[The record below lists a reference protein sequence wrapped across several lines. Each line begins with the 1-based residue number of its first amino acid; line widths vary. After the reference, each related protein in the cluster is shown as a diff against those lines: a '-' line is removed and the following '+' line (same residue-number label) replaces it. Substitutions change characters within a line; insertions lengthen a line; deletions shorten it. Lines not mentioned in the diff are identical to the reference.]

1 MDTLTVWTSIINYI
15 ALALSVWLGW
25 YVLTRSIRQPISW
38 LTSLTLWS
46 ISGIFINSLLALTP
60 PPIPENVPEWFRFL
74 LPFWDQD
81 VLNHGTTGWLSG
93 WLVIPAVGFWH
104 HVTMLI
110 RSERW
115 KTWRS
120 VQVVAVYI
128 VILGAIWA
136 IRDTPY
142 MFESEEGPPTLL
154 NSLKPGVYYS
164 TFLVLLALILVMSL
178 LNLRYARQRSKT
190 RLARRQ
196 LDTMIWATVAAI
208 FTAPISFIA
217 VRIEYGV
224 PRVVISILLAI
235 SVFLIGFGVGKFSA
249 LVEGRTLRRDFI
261 FSGVAMAVV
270 ALLYSGVI
278 WLSIV
283 LFDVPPAS
291 FVFLI
296 IFAFATHSVID
307 FARHYLDR
315 IFFQKEDRSLLKN
328 IRRLSREMSG
338 QSLDEILE
346 MALDLAST
354 SVRATFSLIVLF
366 RDKKNQL
373 SAAFQWNKGI
383 SNVSRN
389 VLISDDFQQF
399 DPGHLPQPFEEVV
412 LLVPI
417 YLKERQIGTLLFGP
431 PVNSTRYLDTGIDR
445 LLDVSDQVADTIQQI
460 QQRNLLV
467 EQAAQTVQVPQIPNS
482 EPKKGLVVGTVE
494 DALRNIHDYASLGD
508 LELAETKL
516 VYSRLPEG
524 DCTHLDRGKV
534 VYTVIE
540 EAVAKL
546 RPEKELAD
554 GIPSREWYPYLIL
567 QYAYFEG
574 KLNRDIMSSL
584 YISEGTFNRT
594 RRSAIRTVTRVLVE
608 LEKHLT

>member
-1 MDTLTVWTSIINYI
+1 MDTLTLWTSIINYI

-25 YVLTRSIRQPISW
+25 YILTRNIRQPISW

-46 ISGIFINSLLALTP
+46 ISGIFMNSLLALTP
-60 PPIPENVPEWFRFL
+60 PPIPENIPEWFRFL

-81 VLNHGTTGWLSG
+81 VLTHGTTGWLSG
-93 WLVIPAVGFWH
+93 WLVIPAVAFWH

-110 RSERW
+110 RPERW
-115 KTWRS
+115 KTWHYI
-120 VQVVAVYI
+120 QVAAVYM
-128 VILGAIWA
+128 VTLGAIWA

-142 MFESEEGPPTLL
+142 MYESETGPPTLM
-154 NSLKPGVYYS
+154 NSLKPGVLYT

-178 LNLRYARQRSKT
+178 LNLRNARQYSKT
-190 RLARRQ
+190 ALARRQ
-196 LDTMIWATVAAI
+196 LDTLIWATLAAVL
-208 FTAPISFIA
+208 TAPISFIS

-224 PRVVISILLAI
+224 PRVVISILLAF

-249 LVEGRTLRRDFI
+249 LIEGRTMRRDFI
-261 FSGVAMAVV
+261 FSGAAMAVV

-315 IFFQKEDRSLLKN
+315 LFFQKEDHILRKN
-328 IRRLSREMSG
+328 IRRISNQMSG
-338 QSLDEILE
+338 QSLNETLE
-346 MALDLAST
+346 LALDLASS
-354 SVRATFSLIVLF
+354 SVRATFSLIIMF
-366 RDKKNQL
+366 REEKNQL
-373 SAAFQWNKGI
+373 SAAFQWNK
-383 SNVSRN
+383 SVSKVSRN
-389 VLISDDFQQF
+389 VLTSDDYQQF
-399 DPGHLPQPFEEVV
+399 EPGHLPQPFEEVV
-412 LLVPI
+412 LLIPI
-417 YLKERQIGTLLFGP
+417 YSQEDQIGTLLFGP
-431 PVNSTRYLDTGIDR
+431 PVNSTRYRETGIDR
-445 LLDVSDQVADTIQQI
+445 LLDVSDQIAATIQQV
-460 QQRNLLV
+460 QQRYQLV
-467 EQAAQTVQVPQIPNS
+467 EQAAQSVQVPQISSS
-482 EPKKGLVVGTVE
+482 EPEEFLAVSTVE
-494 DALRNIHDYASLGD
+494 DALRNVHDFASLGD
-508 LELAETKL
+508 MALAETKL
-516 VYSRLPEG
+516 VNSRLSEG
-524 DCTHLDRGKV
+524 NFTHLDRGKI
-534 VYTVIE
+534 VYNVLE

-546 RPEKELAD
+546 RPEKEQPE

-608 LEKHLT
+608 LDKNLN